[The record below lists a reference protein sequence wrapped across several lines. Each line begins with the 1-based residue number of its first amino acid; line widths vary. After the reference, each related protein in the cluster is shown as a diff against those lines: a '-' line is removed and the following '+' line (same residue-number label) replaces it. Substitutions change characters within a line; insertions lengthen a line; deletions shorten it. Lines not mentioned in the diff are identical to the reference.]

1 MSTAGP
7 GLVIEIGASS
17 GAVLARSPA
26 SLAALV
32 EDATFRGVLT
42 GRFANGAVTPEF
54 EIEPRSGSTAA
65 GVESVALS
73 CGGAV
78 VGTYPR
84 AAFAAQAGAVVARL
98 RAARRLAPDAE
109 VVWRLRPCVTRAP
122 SLRRVRSRRSP
133 YPLRDARLAHG
144 APGSLELAIAA
155 HVLDDLREASRA
167 GAGVERAWLL
177 LGRLL
182 HDPRHGAARL
192 EISDRAELS
201 AGRGGA
207 SSVHFAFDARSFQG
221 ALDAARRR
229 TDLVSCGWAHDHPP
243 CAACAEQP
251 SCRNETIFFSQ
262 DDHQVHS
269 SAFGRAYQ
277 VALVA
282 GKLRDRPA
290 TQPGFRIYGWHGGT
304 IAERPFLVVPDELD
318 EEEA

>member
-1 MSTAGP
+1 VSTAGP
-7 GLVIEIGASS
+7 GLVIEIGCAS
-17 GAVLARSPA
+17 GAVVGRSPA
-26 SLAALV
+26 SLASQV
-32 EDATFRGVLT
+32 EDTMFRGVLT
-42 GRFANGAVTPEF
+42 GHFANDTSTPEF
-54 EIEPRSGSTAA
+54 EIEPRSGSTAN
-65 GVESVALS
+65 GIESVSLR
-73 CGGAV
+73 CEGDV
-78 VGTYPR
+78 VGSYPR
-84 AAFAAQAGAVVARL
+84 SAFAAQATAIISRL
-98 RAARRLAPDAE
+98 RAAGRLSADE
-109 VVWRLRPCVTRAP
+109 DVVWRLRPCVTRAP
-122 SLRRVRSRRSP
+122 ALCRARSRRAP
-133 YPLRDARLAHG
+133 YPLRDARLPHG

-167 GAGVERAWLL
+167 NAGVERAWLL

-182 HDPRHGAARL
+182 HDPRRGAARL

-207 SSVHFAFDARSFQG
+207 SSVHFAFDARSFQD

-251 SCRNETIFFSQ
+251 ACRNETIFFSQ

-282 GKLRDRPA
+282 GKLRERPA
-290 TQPGFRIYGWHGGT
+290 TQPGFRLYGWHGGT
-304 IAERPFLVVPDELD
+304 IAERPFRVIPDQLD
-318 EEEA
+318 EEE